1 MGRVYASPPETPV
14 DRVAALRKAFME
26 TMKDKDFLADAE
38 KTDIDI
44 IPMEGEL
51 VAKMWS
57 EFATTPP
64 AIVARAK
71 AVTAP

>member
-1 MGRVYASPPETPV
+1 M
-14 DRVAALRKAFME
+14 D

-51 VAKMWS
+51 VAKMWT
-57 EFATTPP
+57 EFASTPP

-71 AVTAP
+71 AVTTP